1 MAVLGSFDA
10 AQVRRDFPIL
20 GTLVHGRP
28 LVYFSSI
35 SEKAIRIA
43 GTSAASNGISA
54 GISNFAPR

>member
-28 LVYFSSI
+28 LVYLDNA
-35 SEKAIRIA
+35 EYK
-43 GTSAASNGISA
+43 
-54 GISNFAPR
+54 